1 MTKPQLIG
9 KRFKELFELIDPYW
23 LEIYNKVA
31 RTGKSVTYKNQNTN
45 NDKYYEIFA
54 WKLQKNLIAVI
65 FADNT
70 ERKKQELKII
80 KDKKRAENSD
90 RIKNNFISNLSHEIR
105 TPMNGILGF
114 TEFLSDPTLSETK
127 RKHYVTIIQ
136 NSGNQLMRTMDDLLE
151 FSKLGTKQV
160 SLIEKEICLNNLIL
174 ELFTLFNIKARENKT
189 PLYLKKGLSDT
200 ESTVLIDETKLKNV
214 LSNLLENALKF
225 TNQGYIEFGY
235 NKVDSNLVMYVK
247 DTGVGIKPER
257 QKSVFERFSKEEEES
272 SKNIGGLGLGL
283 WIAKENTELLGGKI
297 TLESKKNEGTTFF
310 ITLPYSP
317 IESSGEPNNSSSSLI
332 KHEEEDSHKCNI
344 LIAEDEEINFLYLE
358 ILLRKHIN
366 LNCNIFH
373 AKDGVEAVAIC
384 KNRSEIDFVFMDL
397 KMPLM
402 DGFEAVKL
410 IKEFRPELPIV
421 AQTAFSSK
429 KDKEKVFASGFSGF
443 LSKPISKESLSDVLN
458 LQKEQKRIKESI
470 NFRN

>member
-1 MTKPQLIG
+1 
-9 KRFKELFELIDPYW
+9 
-23 LEIYNKVA
+23 
-31 RTGKSVTYKNQNTN
+31 
-45 NDKYYEIFA
+45 
-54 WKLQKNLIAVI
+54 
-65 FADNT
+65 
-70 ERKKQELKII
+70 
-80 KDKKRAENSD
+80 
-90 RIKNNFISNLSHEIR
+90 
-105 TPMNGILGF
+105 
-114 TEFLSDPTLSETK
+114 
-127 RKHYVTIIQ
+127 
-136 NSGNQLMRTMDDLLE
+136 MR
-151 FSKLGTKQV
+151 
-160 SLIEKEICLNNLIL
+160 
-174 ELFTLFNIKARENKT
+174 
-189 PLYLKKGLSDT
+189 
-200 ESTVLIDETKLKNV
+200 
-214 LSNLLENALKF
+214 SNLLENALKF

-410 IKEFRPELPIV
+410 IKEFRPELPII